1 MFSEN
6 CIYPRSTVGHQQQA
20 IQEDIAGISFPENM
34 EQEPAQYGNE
44 SHIEVQGEIQGICVA
59 VLRSRGGVLPF
70 AMNCAYA
77 EHQCSQIQHILPGIA
92 PFDVGRTEGS
102 VIDFLEESTPSAVS
116 GKGRLA
122 AGVGAVCPLG
132 QMLASIEVHSI
143 SRMFP
148 EVCQALQ
155 NCLPADL
162 ICQSDSCKACDLC
175 PGRGNVFD

>member
-1 MFSEN
+1 
-6 CIYPRSTVGHQQQA
+6 
-20 IQEDIAGISFPENM
+20 M
-34 EQEPAQYGNE
+34 EQEASEYGDE
-44 SHIEVQGEIQGICVA
+44 SHIEIQGICVA
-59 VLRSRGGVLPF
+59 ALRSRGGVLPF

-92 PFDVGRTEGS
+92 PFNIGRTEGS

-116 GKGRLA
+116 SKGCLA

-132 QMLASIEVHSI
+132 QMLAGIEVHSI

-155 NCLPADL
+155 NCLSADL
-162 ICQSDSCKACDLC
+162 IARAESIPAAS
-175 PGRGNVFD
+175 